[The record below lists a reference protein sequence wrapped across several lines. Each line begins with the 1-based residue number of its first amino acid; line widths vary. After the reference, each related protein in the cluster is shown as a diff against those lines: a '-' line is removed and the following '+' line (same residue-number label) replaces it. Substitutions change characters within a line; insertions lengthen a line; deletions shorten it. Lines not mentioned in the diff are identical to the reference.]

1 MTDRNRLAKKAGKLW
16 TVGMAAG
23 MLLLAAAVPSFT
35 LGDEVAATLSK
46 DVGTAAPLGKKVQD
60 FELRDFGG
68 KPHRLADLTEKQAV
82 VIVYLGT
89 ECPLAKMYAPRLAQ
103 LATRFDK
110 LGVAFMAINSNQQDS
125 LSELAAYHKTHGLN
139 FPLLKDVGNV
149 VADQMGAERTP
160 EVFLLDKDRVVRY
173 WGRIDDQYVVGRQRE
188 VATRQDL
195 AVAIE
200 ELLAGK
206 PISVATTEAPGCH
219 IGRVHEPLADAEV
232 TYVNHIAGILNNR
245 CVECHRAGEI
255 APFALTNYEEVA
267 GWAETIAEVVRE
279 ERMPPWHADPQ
290 HGKWSNDC
298 RVSDQEKQLIYDW
311 VAAGAPEGQGELPKP
326 LAYVAGWRLP
336 RVDKEI
342 FMSDTPA
349 KIPAEGTVDYK
360 YYEVDPGFTEDTWLQ
375 GAQCKAGNRA
385 IVHHIIVFIRSPDG
399 KRGGLGDGI
408 SRGFLAATAPGAA
421 PMLFA
426 DGMAKKVP
434 AGSTLVFQMH
444 YTPNGSP
451 QEDRSSIGLMIAD
464 PKTVQKEVSTMSVD
478 TQLLLIPP
486 MMPNYRVTCWK
497 TFRQD
502 VDLLSLYPHMHVRGK
517 AFRYEAHYPD
527 GTMEILL
534 DVPRY
539 DFNWQQT
546 YEFVEPKRIP
556 KGTRMR
562 CVAHYDNSPENI
574 ANPNP
579 KRLVHF
585 GEQTWDEML
594 IGFMEATPVL
604 DNVDKKGGGKAGE
617 RTARAATTSTG
628 GE

>member
-1 MTDRNRLAKKAGKLW
+1 MIGCRCLAKKAGKLSI
-16 TVGMAAG
+16 VGMAAA
-23 MLLLAAAVPSFT
+23 LLLAVSSTIPKRSLAAETPST
-35 LGDEVAATLSK
+35 
-46 DVGTAAPLGKKVQD
+46 PLGNRVAK

-68 KPHRLADLTEKQAV
+68 KTHRLADLGDKQAV

-103 LATRFDK
+103 LASRFEASN
-110 LGVAFMAINSNQQDS
+110 VAFLAINANQQDS
-125 LSELAAYHKTHGLN
+125 LSELAAYSKTHGLN

-149 VADQMGAERTP
+149 VADQMGAQRTP

-188 VATRQDL
+188 AATRHDL

-206 PISVATTEAPGCH
+206 SISVATTEAPGCH
-219 IGRVHEPLADAEV
+219 IGRVHEPIADADV
-232 TYVNHIAGILNNR
+232 TYVKDIATILNNR

-255 APFALTNYEEVA
+255 APFALTNYDEVV
-267 GWAETIAEVVRE
+267 GWADTIAEVVRE

-290 HGKWSNDC
+290 HGTWANDC
-298 RVSDQEKQLIYDW
+298 RVSDQEKKLIYDW
-311 VAAGAPEGQGELPKP
+311 VEAGAPEGQGELPKQQVY
-326 LAYVAGWRLP
+326 ASGWRLP
-336 RVDKEI
+336 RVDREI

-385 IVHHIIVFIRSPDG
+385 IVHHIIVFIRSPKD
-399 KRGGLGDGI
+399 KRKDLGEGI

-421 PMLFA
+421 PMLFP

-451 QEDRSSIGLMIAD
+451 QEDLSSIGLMITDA
-464 PKTVQKEVSTMSVD
+464 KTVQKEVSTMSVD

-486 MMPNYRVTCWK
+486 MMPNYQVTCWK

-539 DFNWQQT
+539 DFNWQLT

-562 CVAHYDNSPENI
+562 CVAHYDNSAENI

-594 IGFMEATPVL
+594 IGFMEATPVQGN
-604 DNVDKKGGGKAGE
+604 DDKKGDSKEGE
-617 RTARAATTSTG
+617 RTARAAATSAG